1 MNQVYSEAGIARWK
15 FRPKF
20 HYFEE
25 MMIQMRRTR
34 VNPRHLA
41 CWVDEGYLGHIKKI
55 AIHTHANTALLRI
68 FQRLMINLSQRFH
81 NTKELAKEVER
92 LGVLK
97 KEPPKKYDHLPL
109 WIGGPWQKSPK
120 PKGRARWACGVGHR
134 TGTNKETLLFKYIWP
149 PKTMSN
155 KTFGSRFFYWYP
167 KTISIK
173 TFGGTTFLGFWPPQI
188 QVPIKPLVVQFFFH
202 VPTWTV

>member
-1 MNQVYSEAGIARWK
+1 MAWSLQTALSTLDHSEIILTEDDAEHVCSHMKAFLLHWQGMNQVYSEAGIARWK

-97 KEPPKKYDHLPL
+97 KEPQKKYDHLPL
-109 WIGGPWQKSPK
+109 
-120 PKGRARWACGVGHR
+120 
-134 TGTNKETLLFKYIWP
+134 
-149 PKTMSN
+149 
-155 KTFGSRFFYWYP
+155 
-167 KTISIK
+167 
-173 TFGGTTFLGFWPPQI
+173 
-188 QVPIKPLVVQFFFH
+188 
-202 VPTWTV
+202 